1 MKLNIALASAL
12 PSASAASNCSVAS
25 VQLLVDRLNLTGTT
39 NIVTFA
45 KRIDSNT
52 TIQEFKTF
60 VGARNFQ
67 TNIPAVCAF
76 RINGS
81 TTAGS
86 KYGFGALLP
95 DTWNERMMSVNRSD
109 TSASFT
115 DCDQGRCTR
124 CRDRLVHDECR
135 PQVWLCRNR
144 FKQWT

>member
-1 MKLNIALASAL
+1 MKLNISLASAL
-12 PSASAASNCSVAS
+12 PLVSAARNCSVAS
-25 VQLLVDRLNLTGTT
+25 VQVLVDNLNLTGTT
-39 NIVTFA
+39 SIVTFA
-45 KRIDSNT
+45 RRIDSNA

-95 DTWNERMMSVNRSD
+95 DTWNERMMSVNRSY
-109 TSASFT
+109 TPEGFT

-124 CRDRLVHDECR
+124 CRNRLVHDECR
-135 PQVWLCRNR
+135 PQVWLRRNR
-144 FKQWT
+144 FEQWT